1 MNLGQ
6 FIDTFKEAIAQRV
19 VESYPPL
26 YRPSENGHELPR
38 LLRKPLGAQEDAIR
52 GAALSLEA
60 HRGTTVVGE
69 MGTGKTFIA
78 AAAAHLAGFKRIL
91 VLCPPHLVP
100 KWKREV
106 EMTVPGARAVIV
118 KSITDLERLRL
129 STGSGPL
136 FAVMSREKAKLSYRW
151 MPAVIQRWA
160 VSKGRLL
167 RDEETVEPFRV
178 PCCPDCTAQVVD
190 KDGVPLTDA
199 DLNRRKHTCAG
210 CGSPLWQADRSGPA
224 RYPLA
229 DYVKH
234 HMKGFFDLLVGD
246 EVHEY
251 KGRGSAQGIAAGV
264 LADVCGKSL
273 SLSGT
278 LMGGYSSTLFH
289 LLYRFSPEIRTD
301 FGRSDEHR
309 WIQRYGFEEHTVGK
323 PDDDSVEDGRFS
335 RRRKYRK
342 VVRERPGL
350 VPSALFHIIGNTVF
364 LRLADVA
371 SGLPPYDEQVM
382 LSSMDSE
389 EDATGYSQRSA
400 YNTVYEELRLKLA
413 EALKAGSKRLLATY
427 LQTLLAYPDGC
438 TRGETVF
445 DPRSGEVI
453 VQVPPLSEEKLY
465 PKEKA
470 LIDMVAAERME
481 GRRVLVYAT
490 HTGTRDITE
499 RMDDMLTRHGFRVA
513 VMKADA
519 VAPERREAWV
529 ADRVKQGIDVMICHP
544 RLVQTGLD
552 LIDFPTLIW
561 YETDYSVYVMRQASR
576 RSWRIGQTRPVKV
589 VFMSYK
595 NTLQADALKLVAKK
609 LQSSLA
615 VEGELPEDGLA
626 AYGDDGDD
634 LMMALARKIVSGD
647 EEEDETVEAVFAQ
660 ARDAEAASEEYL
672 VDDGWKTVEIEPEA
686 VEVNGNGHH
695 AGGIGPT
702 VELVLDNGHHG
713 QRQWP
718 CACPGQREWQRPPR
732 RGRGAAAVAVLLG
745 GVHGRGAG
753 EAEGPGPQAS
763 ARSHVPVRVGAGN
776 GTGAGGGAGRRRAL
790 GCNTQGEV
798 VARSAMAS
806 PCTAMCAGFFA
817 FQPARFMCA
826 ALFFCPFSGE
836 VLIPLLRSPSSAS
849 DGPSGEAAR
858 NGQPIKRRLTLN
870 LASTFQRWLKV
881 WRSRAFSMLRSG
893 QTAIDGEAGER
904 ERLIPRCSA
913 VPTRAGSTFRA
924 ILSVPG

>member
-1 MNLGQ
+1 MNLGG
-6 FIDTFKEAIAQRV
+6 FIDTFKDAIAKRV

-26 YRPSENGHELPR
+26 YRPSENGGTLPR
-38 LLRKPLGAQEDAIR
+38 LLRKLLGAQADAIR

-78 AAAAHLAGFKRIL
+78 AAAAHLAGFRRIL

-118 KSITDLERLRL
+118 KSITDLERLRI
-129 STGSGPL
+129 SVGSGPL

-151 MPAVIQRWA
+151 MPAVTQRWA

-167 RDEETVEPFRV
+167 RNEETGEPFRV
-178 PCCPDCTAQVVD
+178 HCCPDCTAQIVD

-210 CGSPLWQADRSGPA
+210 CGAPLWQADRSGPA

-229 DYVKH
+229 DYIKH
-234 HMKGFFDLLVGD
+234 RMKGFFDLLIGD
-246 EVHEY
+246 EVHEF
-251 KGRGSAQGIAAGV
+251 KGRGSAQGIAAGI

-273 SLSGT
+273 SLTGT
-278 LMGGYSSTLFH
+278 LLGGYSSTIFH
-289 LLYRFSPEIRTD
+289 LLYRFSPEIRTE

-309 WIQRYGFEEHTVGK
+309 WIQRYGFEEVTIGK
-323 PDDDSVEDGRFS
+323 PDDDAIEDGRNS

-371 SGLPPYDEQVM
+371 SGLPDYEEKILV
-382 LSSMDSE
+382 SSMDSE

-400 YNTVYEELRLKLA
+400 YNTVFEELRKELA
-413 EALKAGSKRLLATY
+413 AALKSGSKRLLATY

-445 DPRSGEVI
+445 DPRTGDVI

-465 PKEKA
+465 PKEKP
-470 LIDMVAAERME
+470 LIDLVAAERLE
-481 GRRVLVYAT
+481 GRRVLVYVT
-490 HTGTRDITE
+490 HTGTRDITG
-499 RMDDMLTRHGFRVA
+499 RMDDILTRHGFRVA

-519 VAPERREAWV
+519 VAPNRREAWV
-529 ADRVKQGIDVMICHP
+529 ADRVKEGIDVLICHP

-552 LIDFPTLIW
+552 LIDFPTIVW
-561 YETDYSVYVMRQASR
+561 DETDYSVYVVRQASR

-589 VFMSYK
+589 VFMSYR

-609 LQSSLA
+609 MQSSLA

-634 LMMALARKIVSGD
+634 MMMALARKIVSGG
-647 EEEDETVEAVFAQ
+647 EEEDEAETMEEVFAQ
-660 ARDAEAASEEYL
+660 ARDAEAASEEFL
-672 VDDGWKTVEIEPEA
+672 VDDGWKAVEVEPET

-695 AGGIGPT
+695 AIGIGPT
-702 VELVLDNGHHG
+702 VELVPANAQHANGNGHAPAPVNGNGHHDETPEP
-713 QRQWP
+713 QQTLFSWAEFMAEEP
-718 CACPGQREWQRPPR
+718 VKPK
-732 RGRGAAAVAVLLG
+732 GRTSKPQPAAASLFEWALEMEQEREEEL
-745 GVHGRGAG
+745 
-753 EAEGPGPQAS
+753 
-763 ARSHVPVRVGAGN
+763 VGAG
-776 GTGAGGGAGRRRAL
+776 R
-790 GCNTQGEV
+790 
-798 VARSAMAS
+798 
-806 PCTAMCAGFFA
+806 
-817 FQPARFMCA
+817 
-826 ALFFCPFSGE
+826 
-836 VLIPLLRSPSSAS
+836 
-849 DGPSGEAAR
+849 
-858 NGQPIKRRLTLN
+858 
-870 LASTFQRWLKV
+870 
-881 WRSRAFSMLRSG
+881 
-893 QTAIDGEAGER
+893 
-904 ERLIPRCSA
+904 
-913 VPTRAGSTFRA
+913 
-924 ILSVPG
+924 